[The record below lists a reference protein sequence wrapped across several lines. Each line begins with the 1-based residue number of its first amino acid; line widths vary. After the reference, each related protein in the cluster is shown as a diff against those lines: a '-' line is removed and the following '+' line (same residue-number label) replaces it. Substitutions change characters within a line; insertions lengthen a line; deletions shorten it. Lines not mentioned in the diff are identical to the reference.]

1 MNTTVRIITDLDRTY
16 VIKYCSEVD
25 RLLSCIGKSL
35 EDQQCGPEAITLKD
49 KLARTLIRG
58 SQGCDKVSSQKT
70 TPSPSKK
77 ADSASNSQPKRTVIS
92 TLVVIFSLVL
102 SFS

>member
-1 MNTTVRIITDLDRTY
+1 MYFVQICEKNPDLEEILKYTPLIINFL
-16 VIKYCSEVD
+16 VCFSEVD

-58 SQGCDKVSSQKT
+58 SQGCDKVSL
-70 TPSPSKK
+70 P
-77 ADSASNSQPKRTVIS
+77 
-92 TLVVIFSLVL
+92 
-102 SFS
+102 

>member
-1 MNTTVRIITDLDRTY
+1 MYILCRSTKKKTRGNFKIYTFNYYFLVFF
-16 VIKYCSEVD
+16 SEVD

-58 SQGCDKVSSQKT
+58 SQGCDKVSL
-70 TPSPSKK
+70 P
-77 ADSASNSQPKRTVIS
+77 
-92 TLVVIFSLVL
+92 
-102 SFS
+102 